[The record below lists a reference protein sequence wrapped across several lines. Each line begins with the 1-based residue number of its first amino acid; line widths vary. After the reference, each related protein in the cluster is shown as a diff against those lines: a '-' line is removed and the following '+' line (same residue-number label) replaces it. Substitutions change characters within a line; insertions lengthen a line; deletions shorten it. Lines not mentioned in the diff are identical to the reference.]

1 MRVTQGMMMQT
12 LLHNIETNQA
22 RVEQLQSQI
31 TSGSRITKPS
41 DDPIGAARALNLQE
55 SLHQSEQYVRNI
67 DQASSWL
74 NTTDSVLD
82 SVTKTIHRAVELTTQ
97 AANDTMS
104 GQDRTAILEE
114 IRQIQQ
120 HVLNLSRSKYGAS
133 YLFSGTHSDQVGY
146 VTANPSPGGYQGNDG
161 EILREVAPGVS
172 MGVNANA
179 RATFDPIFTAL
190 NNIEAGL
197 VANDA
202 SALSGTLTNLDTA
215 LDAVNISRAALG
227 AKTNR
232 LDLLK
237 ERQEDIKV
245 NLTGLLSEVKDAD
258 MAEALTNFSMA
269 QTVYQASLKAGAQ
282 AMQQSLLDYLR

>member
-1 MRVTQGMMMQT
+1 MMMQS

-31 TSGSRITKPS
+31 TSGSRINKPS

-55 SLHQSEQYVRNI
+55 SLAQSEQYVRNI
-67 DQASSWL
+67 DQATSWL

-82 SVTKTIHRAVELTTQ
+82 SVTKALHRTTELATQ

-104 GQDRTAILEE
+104 SEDRAAILQEV
-114 IRQIQQ
+114 RQIQE
-120 HVLNLSRSKYGAS
+120 HMLSLSRSKYGTTF
-133 YLFSGTHSDQVGY
+133 LFAGTRSNATGY
-146 VTANPSPGGYQGNDG
+146 TAAAPSPGGYQGNNG
-161 EILREVAPGVS
+161 QILREVAPGVS
-172 MGVNANA
+172 MAVNADA
-179 RATFDPIFTAL
+179 RATFDPVFTAL
-190 NNIEAGL
+190 NNIESGL

-202 SALSGTLTNLDTA
+202 AALSGTLADLDTA
-215 LDAVNISRAALG
+215 LDAVNISRAAIG

-232 LDLLK
+232 LELLK
-237 ERQEDIKV
+237 ERPEDVKV
-245 NLTGLLSEVKDAD
+245 NLTSLLSEVKDAD

-282 AMQQSLLDYLR
+282 ALQPSLLDYL